1 MSRSYNGLLFGVIVR
16 RRYFS
21 TPISCD
27 DACRLIRQS
36 NGSDVEVAT
45 GERPAIRAPGTRW
58 PRTRCMAARGPG
70 AGLHLCRKIGVASLL
85 SPPEPFFAT
94 RRILFRDQAYPAA
107 KSRPEAN

>member
-1 MSRSYNGLLFGVIVR
+1 MSRSYNGLLFAVIVR

-36 NGSDVEVAT
+36 NGSDVEMAT
-45 GERPAIRAPGTRW
+45 GERPGD
-58 PRTRCMAARGPG
+58 PRTRNPVAANPMHGGTG
-70 AGLHLCRKIGVASLL
+70 AVHQQFTKIGVASLAY
-85 SPPEPFFAT
+85 PTEPFFAT

-107 KSRPEAN
+107 KS